1 MSKKEKLREQTK
13 EFCYFDEDFKPED
26 QSIKFGVSGYE
37 KPILELK
44 ENGDIFVKGKAVV
57 NDIEVYWALKE
68 FLLKAKEEL

>member
-1 MSKKEKLREQTK
+1 MNKKEKLRGQTK
-13 EFCYFDEDFKPED
+13 EFCHFDESAFED
-26 QSIKFGVSGYE
+26 RSIKFGVSGYE

-44 ENGDIFVKGKAVV
+44 ANGDIFVKGKAVV